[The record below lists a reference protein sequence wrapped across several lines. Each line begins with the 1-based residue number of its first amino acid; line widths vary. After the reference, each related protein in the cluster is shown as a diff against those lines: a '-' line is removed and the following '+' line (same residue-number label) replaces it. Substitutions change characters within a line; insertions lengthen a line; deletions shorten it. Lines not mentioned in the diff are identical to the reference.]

1 MTISLI
7 FCLIVV
13 ALLVGCVFALVAV
26 IRRMQTLQ
34 TEMAE
39 RVEQLS
45 QMNSKL
51 RAARHDALNQM
62 QIVYGMAELGEY
74 DELKEFLEPI
84 YRDMLKTS
92 KALKTA
98 IPAVN
103 ALIMAKS
110 AEAESAHI
118 NFYPEIKSNLRGI
131 AMTDW
136 ELCRI
141 LGNLIDNAFR
151 AVGEDN
157 VEAADKEVVLDITE
171 SRDSYVIEVS
181 NPGKGI
187 SEEVRSR
194 MFLPGFTTKKED
206 GHGMGLYIV
215 SKLAQKYGG
224 SVECSAENEK
234 TRFMVNIPK

>member
-1 MTISLI
+1 MEISLI

-13 ALLVGCVFALVAV
+13 VLLVGCVIALVAV
-26 IRRMQTLQ
+26 IRRMQKVQ
-34 TEMAE
+34 VEMTERA
-39 RVEQLS
+39 EQLS
-45 QMNSKL
+45 QMNMKL

-84 YRDMLKTS
+84 YNDILRTS
-92 KALKTA
+92 KALKTS

-110 AEAESAHI
+110 AEAEGAKIS
-118 NFYPEIKSNLRGI
+118 FCPEIKSNLKGI
-131 AMTDW
+131 VMTDW

-151 AVGEDN
+151 AVSDDGPS
-157 VEAADKEVVLDITE
+157 KREVLLDITE
-171 SRDSYVIEVS
+171 DKENYIIEVS
-181 NPGKGI
+181 DTGNGI
-187 SEEVRSR
+187 PEAIRNKL
-194 MFLPGFTTKKED
+194 FLPGFTTKKDD

-215 SKLAQKYGG
+215 SKLSSKYGG
-224 SVECSAENEK
+224 YARCDRTDGRTSF
-234 TRFMVNIPK
+234 TVNIPK

>member
-1 MTISLI
+1 MKISLV

-13 ALLVGCVFALVAV
+13 VLLVGCVIALVAV
-26 IRRMQTLQ
+26 IRKMQIVQ
-34 TEMAE
+34 VEMTERA
-39 RVEQLS
+39 EQLS
-45 QMNSKL
+45 QMNMKL

-84 YRDMLKTS
+84 YKDILRTS
-92 KALKTA
+92 KALKTS

-110 AEAESAHI
+110 AEAESAKI
-118 NFYPEIKSNLRGI
+118 NFYPEIKSNLKEI
-131 AMTDW
+131 ALKDW

-151 AVGEDN
+151 AVSEEGLSKRD
-157 VEAADKEVVLDITE
+157 VLLDITE
-171 SRDSYVIEVS
+171 TKESYLIEVS
-181 NPGKGI
+181 DTGNGI
-187 SEEVRSR
+187 SEGIRGK
-194 MFLPGFTTKKED
+194 MFLPGFTTKKDD

-215 SKLAQKYGG
+215 SKLVTKYGG
-224 SVECSAENEK
+224 SIDCNQIDGRTSFKVG
-234 TRFMVNIPK
+234 IPK